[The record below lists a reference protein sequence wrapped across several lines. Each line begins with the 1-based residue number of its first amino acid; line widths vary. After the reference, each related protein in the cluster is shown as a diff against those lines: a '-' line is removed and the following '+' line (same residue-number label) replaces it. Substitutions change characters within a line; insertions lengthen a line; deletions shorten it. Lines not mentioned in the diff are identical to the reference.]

1 VAAVIESLAER
12 QALQW
17 AIQFFRD
24 RAGELKLKGS
34 KRRLEEPE
42 MTVLLLAAHYVYD
55 YTPEERSKIYLE
67 LVDGA
72 RNRPERMQN
81 LVQFAATLI
90 ERGEPLPKE
99 LRGPVAELLRNPPRL
114 KSKPGPGRWDLA
126 GRDILIF
133 RAIFHVSETWKFE
146 LRRNQVPGR
155 RIERRPCA
163 ASIVRD
169 ALEVGVGLALSEA
182 AVNTILNK
190 TIASMRAFMHEL
202 GETALHEL
210 VEFSAQLKEDIGSQL
225 RDRAIE

>member
-24 RAGELKLKGS
+24 CAGELKPEGS
-34 KRRLEEPE
+34 KRHLEKS
-42 MTVLLLAAHYVYD
+42 TITDVLLAVYYVHD

-67 LVDGA
+67 LVELA
-72 RNRPERMQN
+72 RHRPERMQN
-81 LVQFAATLI
+81 LVQFAATVI

-126 GRDILIF
+126 RRDVLIF
-133 RAIFHVSETWKFE
+133 RAIGHVRETWKFE

-155 RIERRPCA
+155 RVKQRPSA

-169 ALEVGVGLALSEA
+169 ALEVGAGLSLSEA

-190 TIASMRAFMHEL
+190 GIVTMRAIMHQLGQPAPHEL
-202 GETALHEL
+202 AALREL
-210 VEFSAQLKEDIGSQL
+210 AEIGAQLT
-225 RDRAIE
+225 DRAIE